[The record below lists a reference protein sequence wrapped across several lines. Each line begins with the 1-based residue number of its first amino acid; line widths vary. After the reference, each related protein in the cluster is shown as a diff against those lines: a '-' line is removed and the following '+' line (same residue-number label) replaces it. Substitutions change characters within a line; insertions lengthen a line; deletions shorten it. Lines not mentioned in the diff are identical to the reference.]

1 MVAAG
6 SQRLAD
12 LQTGQLERSDAVSA
26 YCLRPKAARLLA
38 PAPPLSASTAA
49 ETANE
54 PEVITRQPQPFE
66 AWRCAMKGR
75 IAAAI
80 TYPSCANGIHY
91 SRAAI

>member
-12 LQTGQLERSDAVSA
+12 LRTGQLESSDAASA

-54 PEVITRQPQPFE
+54 PEVITGLPQPSE

>member
-12 LQTGQLERSDAVSA
+12 LRTGQLESSGAISA

-38 PAPPLSASTAA
+38 PTPPLSASTAA

-54 PEVITRQPQPFE
+54 PEVITRQPQPSE